1 MRRERITA
9 YVLML
14 LQLFLLRLLAL
25 AFYAG

>member
-1 MRRERITA
+1 MHGEGITA

-25 AFYAG
+25 AFYAS